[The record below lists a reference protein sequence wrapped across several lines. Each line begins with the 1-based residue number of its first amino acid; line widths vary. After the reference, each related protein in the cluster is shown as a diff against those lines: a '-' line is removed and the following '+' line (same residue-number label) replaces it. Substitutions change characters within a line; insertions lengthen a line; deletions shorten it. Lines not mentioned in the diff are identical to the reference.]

1 MGLLRGLPALLAMSL
16 VAACQP
22 APAIQPHG
30 TVNELMI
37 GILEPGTNV
46 VGTAAFEDPEAQPSI
61 GNPYAGWP
69 GVESAAIAMAESA
82 GLLLIPGRVCSNGQ
96 PAPVDQEDWIQ
107 WTADLRE
114 SGLANYEAARRRD
127 QDALFE
133 LSEPLLATCTD
144 CHTRYL
150 DVDGVPGNRCMP

>member
-1 MGLLRGLPALLAMSL
+1 MKLVHGWPALPAMML
-16 VAACQP
+16 VGACQ
-22 APAIQPHG
+22 APVIQPHG

-46 VGTAAFEDPEAQPSI
+46 VGNAAFQDPDAQPSL

-82 GLLLIPGRVCSNGQ
+82 SLLSIPGRVCSNGQ
-96 PAPVDQEDWIQ
+96 AAPIDQQDWIE
-107 WTADLRE
+107 WTAELRE
-114 SGLANYEAARRRD
+114 TGLASYEAARRKD
-127 QDALFE
+127 QDALFD
-133 LSEPLLATCTD
+133 LSERLLATCTD

-150 DVDGVPGNRCMP
+150 DVDGEPGNRCMP